1 MDSYRKIFIW
11 LLPLFLLM
19 TGCCRIFRSRDAV
32 PYRVVTEVR
41 VTYKNGTLENHRQF
55 FQEENIHNIL
65 AYLRYIDPYGTPK
78 EDPEQVSGRIFDI
91 YVVYSDGS
99 KRLYQQRADRYM
111 RINGGPWKMIDPQ
124 KALALSGLFGMMPSD
139 PVPVSETHIP
149 PLIRPQI

>member
-1 MDSYRKIFIW
+1 MDGYRKIFIW
-11 LLPLFLLM
+11 LLPLLLLL
-19 TGCCRIFRSRDAV
+19 TGCCRIFRSPETV

-41 VTYKNGTLENHRQF
+41 VTYKNGTLESQRQF
-55 FQEENIHNIL
+55 FHEENIRNIL
-65 AYLRYIDPYGTPK
+65 AYLRYIDPYGTPR

-124 KALALSGLFGMMPSD
+124 KALALSGLFGMMSSD
-139 PVPVSETHIP
+139 PVPVSEAPPP
-149 PLIRPQI
+149 PLTRPKI